1 MRDSSRYLGRERDL
15 GRCTRWVLSWREH
28 LAFLWWYLAFFRFL
42 ILEAYLVFCM
52 FIIAEAFDI
61 PYFYH
66 AVLYQQL
73 YSYIMEL
80 ANLRTKLLFINNEYQ
95 KY

>member
-1 MRDSSRYLGRERDL
+1 MGTVLERAS
-15 GRCTRWVLSWREH
+15 GIPVVVFS
-28 LAFLWWYLAFFRFL
+28 YFRFL
-42 ILEAYLVFCM
+42 ILEAYLVFYM